1 MNQVINAEKKLIQIL
16 KILKKSS
23 MPYSTLKNLS
33 GYRIKKEHREFPE
46 LMKLGLRLHLI
57 NLDRSRREYGLTP
70 YSTRIVE

>member
-23 MPYSTLKNLS
+23 MQYSTLKNLS
-33 GYRIKKEHREFPE
+33 GYRFKKENRDFPE

-57 NLDRSRREYGLTP
+57 NLDRGSREYKLTP
-70 YSTRIVE
+70 YSTRIIE

>member
-16 KILKKSS
+16 KILKKSP

-57 NLDRSRREYGLTP
+57 NLDRYSREYELTP

>member
-16 KILKKSS
+16 KILKKSP

-57 NLDRSRREYGLTP
+57 NLDRGSREYKLTP
-70 YSTRIVE
+70 YSTRIIE

>member
-16 KILKKSS
+16 KILKMSP

-33 GYRIKKEHREFPE
+33 GYRIRKNRDFPE

-70 YSTRIVE
+70 YSTRIIE

>member
-1 MNQVINAEKKLIQIL
+1 MNKVINAEKKLIQIL
-16 KILKKSS
+16 KILKMSP

-33 GYRIKKEHREFPE
+33 GYRFKKNRDFPE

-57 NLDRSRREYGLTP
+57 NLDRYSREYELTP

>member
-16 KILKKSS
+16 KILKKSP

-57 NLDRSRREYGLTP
+57 NLDRYSREYELTP
-70 YSTRIVE
+70 YSTRIIE

>member
-16 KILKKSS
+16 KILKMSP

-33 GYRIKKEHREFPE
+33 GYRIRKNRDFPE

-57 NLDRSRREYGLTP
+57 NLDRRSREYGLTS
-70 YSTRIVE
+70 YSTRIIE

>member
-16 KILKKSS
+16 KILKKSP

-33 GYRIKKEHREFPE
+33 GYRIKKEHRDFPE
-46 LMKLGLRLHLI
+46 LLKLGLRLHLI

-70 YSTRIVE
+70 YSTRIIK

>member
-16 KILKKSS
+16 KILKKRS
-23 MPYSTLKNLS
+23 MQYSTLKNLS
-33 GYRIKKEHREFPE
+33 GYRFKKENREFPE

-57 NLDRSRREYGLTP
+57 NLDITRREYGLTP

>member
-1 MNQVINAEKKLIQIL
+1 MNEVINAEKKLIQIL
-16 KILKKSS
+16 KILKMSP

-33 GYRIKKEHREFPE
+33 GYRIRKNRDFPE

>member
-16 KILKKSS
+16 KILKMSP
-23 MPYSTLKNLS
+23 MQYSTLKNLS

-57 NLDRSRREYGLTP
+57 NLDRGSREYGLTP
-70 YSTRIVE
+70 YSTRIIE

>member
-1 MNQVINAEKKLIQIL
+1 L
-16 KILKKSS
+16 KMSP

-33 GYRIKKEHREFPE
+33 GYRIRKNRDFPE

>member
-33 GYRIKKEHREFPE
+33 GYRIKKEHRDFPE
-46 LMKLGLRLHLI
+46 LLKLGLRLHLI

-70 YSTRIVE
+70 YSTRIIE

>member
-16 KILKKSS
+16 KILKMSP

-33 GYRIKKEHREFPE
+33 GYRIRKNRDFPE

-57 NLDRSRREYGLTP
+57 NLDRRSREYGLTP

>member
-16 KILKKSS
+16 KILKMSP

-57 NLDRSRREYGLTP
+57 NLDRYSREYELTP
-70 YSTRIVE
+70 YSTRIIE

>member
-1 MNQVINAEKKLIQIL
+1 MNQVINVEKKLIQIL
-16 KILKKSS
+16 KILKMSP

-70 YSTRIVE
+70 YSTRIIE

>member
-16 KILKKSS
+16 KILKKSP

-57 NLDRSRREYGLTP
+57 NLDRGNREYGLTP

>member
-16 KILKKSS
+16 KILKKSP

-70 YSTRIVE
+70 YSTRIIE

>member
-16 KILKKSS
+16 KILKMSP

-33 GYRIKKEHREFPE
+33 GYRIRKNRDFPE

>member
-16 KILKKSS
+16 KILKMSS

-57 NLDRSRREYGLTP
+57 NLDRYSREYELTP
-70 YSTRIVE
+70 YSTRIIE

>member
-16 KILKKSS
+16 KILKMSP

-57 NLDRSRREYGLTP
+57 NLDRYSREYGLTP
-70 YSTRIVE
+70 YSTRIIE

>member
-1 MNQVINAEKKLIQIL
+1 M
-16 KILKKSS
+16 SP

-57 NLDRSRREYGLTP
+57 NLDRYSREYELTP
-70 YSTRIVE
+70 YSTRIIE